1 MCLDQSAGASTSES
15 IHLLISNKKYMSNNN
30 LKGKLKSQL
39 TSNIHTQSSMNLT
52 LFYNVIFK
60 IDQCQPCR
68 RSKKICLQSLSSLWR
83 ICLEKKTLKWNRRNS
98 PCNTLK
104 LSSEALCKTF
114 ITRIS
119 TVTYRSFIYSMKV
132 SFMRDHVDEW
142 KTLENHS
149 HDYYENSDN

>member
-68 RSKKICLQSLSSLWR
+68 RSKKNLFTIPLLSVEDMSGKK
-83 ICLEKKTLKWNRRNS
+83 KKTL
-98 PCNTLK
+98 
-104 LSSEALCKTF
+104 SETEETA
-114 ITRIS
+114 R
-119 TVTYRSFIYSMKV
+119 VT
-132 SFMRDHVDEW
+132 
-142 KTLENHS
+142 HS
-149 HDYYENSDN
+149 D